1 MPQKTKHTPMMEQY
15 FQIKAQYPDAFL
27 FYRLGD
33 FYEMFYEDA
42 KKAAQIL
49 ELTLTSRNKNA
60 EDPIPMCGVP
70 YHAASGYIDTL
81 VEQGYKVAICEQV
94 EDPKLTKG
102 MVKREVVQLV
112 TPGTVMDGKSLAAK
126 ENNFLT
132 ALSYQA
138 GQFGFSYVDLST
150 GELKAT
156 VLADEESVL
165 NEASILQTKEIVYTT
180 EIPEKLTQT
189 LKQRLSLVISFQLE
203 ANENAELSFLTN
215 QLQSDIEKMVTNH
228 LLAYL
233 SETQKRSLNHIQQA
247 QSYQVDHYLKMD
259 YYSKF
264 NLELSQAIRTGKKQ
278 GTLLWLLDET
288 KTAMGARLLK
298 QWLDR
303 PLIQEKQILSR
314 QEMVASLITSF
325 FEREDIIQGLT
336 KVYDLERLAGKVSF
350 GSVNARD
357 LLQLKQSLAQIP
369 YLRQILTG
377 IDQGQWQ
384 VLLQDL
390 NPMND
395 LVDLIEQAIDEEA
408 PLQLNEGNLI
418 KTGYNEQL
426 DEYRLAMKN
435 GKQWLAELEAKEREL
450 TGVKNLKIGYNRVF
464 GYYIEITKANLVN
477 LDTSRFDRKQTLANA
492 ERFIT
497 PELKKLEEL
506 ILGAQEKSTELEY
519 QLFIGIREQV
529 KGKISELQT
538 LAKAVATLDCLL
550 AFAIVSERYGYVRPV
565 LSQDHEL
572 KIIDGRHPVVEKV
585 LGAQTYIPNSIEMP
599 KETTMLLITGPN
611 MSGKSTYMR
620 QLALSVVMTQMGC
633 FVPAKEATLPIFDRI
648 FTRIGA
654 SDDLIAGQ
662 STFMVEMMEANQALR
677 HASVNS
683 LVLFDELGRGT
694 ATFDGMALAQAIIEY
709 LQNHVQAK
717 TLFSTH
723 YHELTALENQ
733 LPGLVNIHV
742 GATEKDGEVIFL
754 HKMMQGPAD
763 KSYGIHVGKLAG
775 LPESLIE
782 RADQILTKLENQEEK
797 QVTQVVSQSKEEAIN
812 VAATVKEKPS
822 TPAVEQLS
830 LFSEMTPA
838 EEKVLAAIKSMDLA
852 NLKPMDVFFTIN
864 ELKRELEKE

>member
-150 GELKAT
+150 GELKTT

-215 QLQSDIEKMVTNH
+215 QLQSDIEKTVTNH

-350 GSVNARD
+350 GSV
-357 LLQLKQSLAQIP
+357 
-369 YLRQILTG
+369 
-377 IDQGQWQ
+377 
-384 VLLQDL
+384 
-390 NPMND
+390 
-395 LVDLIEQAIDEEA
+395 
-408 PLQLNEGNLI
+408 
-418 KTGYNEQL
+418 
-426 DEYRLAMKN
+426 
-435 GKQWLAELEAKEREL
+435 
-450 TGVKNLKIGYNRVF
+450 
-464 GYYIEITKANLVN
+464 
-477 LDTSRFDRKQTLANA
+477 
-492 ERFIT
+492 
-497 PELKKLEEL
+497 
-506 ILGAQEKSTELEY
+506 
-519 QLFIGIREQV
+519 
-529 KGKISELQT
+529 
-538 LAKAVATLDCLL
+538 
-550 AFAIVSERYGYVRPV
+550 
-565 LSQDHEL
+565 
-572 KIIDGRHPVVEKV
+572 
-585 LGAQTYIPNSIEMP
+585 
-599 KETTMLLITGPN
+599 
-611 MSGKSTYMR
+611 
-620 QLALSVVMTQMGC
+620 
-633 FVPAKEATLPIFDRI
+633 
-648 FTRIGA
+648 
-654 SDDLIAGQ
+654 
-662 STFMVEMMEANQALR
+662 
-677 HASVNS
+677 
-683 LVLFDELGRGT
+683 
-694 ATFDGMALAQAIIEY
+694 
-709 LQNHVQAK
+709 
-717 TLFSTH
+717 
-723 YHELTALENQ
+723 
-733 LPGLVNIHV
+733 
-742 GATEKDGEVIFL
+742 
-754 HKMMQGPAD
+754 
-763 KSYGIHVGKLAG
+763 
-775 LPESLIE
+775 
-782 RADQILTKLENQEEK
+782 
-797 QVTQVVSQSKEEAIN
+797 
-812 VAATVKEKPS
+812 
-822 TPAVEQLS
+822 
-830 LFSEMTPA
+830 
-838 EEKVLAAIKSMDLA
+838 
-852 NLKPMDVFFTIN
+852 
-864 ELKRELEKE
+864 

>member
-150 GELKAT
+150 GELKTT

-215 QLQSDIEKMVTNH
+215 QLQSDIEKTVTNH

-369 YLRQILTG
+369 YLRQVLMG

-464 GYYIEITKANLVN
+464 GYYIEITKANLGN

-585 LGAQTYIPNSIEMP
+585 LDAQTYIPNSIEMP

-723 YHELTALENQ
+723 YHELTALESQ

-797 QVTQVVSQSKEEAIN
+797 QVAQVVSQSKEEAIN
-812 VAATVKEKPS
+812 VAATVKENPS